1 MIPSIRPTRLPQ
13 LDGAAHVQLAH
24 LPRNFPDD
32 STNPGDAT
40 SSAPFVPFRKTRRQ
54 SSAFFAPHALDA
66 TYHAHP
72 ALAPHANV
80 AYPNALP
87 PNLAARQ
94 CVPAGKSRSAF
105 VRDRPYATAVAAT
118 VADAVNA
125 TSAVVKMD
133 SCELECVEL
142 RRVNARMNLNP
153 SIGSRGVG
161 RASVRGR
168 SSVPSVRLRM

>member
-1 MIPSIRPTRLPQ
+1 MMRPIRPTRLPQ

-24 LPRNFPDD
+24 LRRDFSDD

-40 SSAPFVPFRKTRRQ
+40 SSALFVPRRKTRPQ

-80 AYPNALP
+80 AYPNAFP

-105 VRDRPYATAVAAT
+105 VRDRPYATAAAAT
-118 VADAVNA
+118 VAEAVNA
-125 TSAVVKMD
+125 RSAVAKMD
-133 SCELECVEL
+133 SCVLECVA
-142 RRVNARMNLNP
+142 RRVSERMSLNP
-153 SIGSRGVG
+153 SIGSRSGG
-161 RASVRGR
+161 GARALGSR
-168 SSVPSVRLRM
+168 SSVPSGRLRM